1 MAKRHQQLPRVSF
14 SILLALSL
22 RPRHGY
28 EIMQQVKDDS
38 DGRINLGPGAL
49 YAAIKQL
56 KDGGLIE
63 EVATPGDERRR
74 SYRLTGKGNEALE
87 TELAYYESALKLA
100 AQRRNGLGITY
111 A

>member
-1 MAKRHQQLPRVSF
+1 VAKKHQQLPRVSF

-28 EIMQQVKDDS
+28 EIMQQVNEDS
-38 DGRINLGPGAL
+38 HGRINLGPGAL

-63 EVATPGDERRR
+63 DVETPGDERRR
-74 SYRLTGKGNEALE
+74 SYRLTGTGNEALE

-100 AQRRNGLGITY
+100 AERRSAPGISY